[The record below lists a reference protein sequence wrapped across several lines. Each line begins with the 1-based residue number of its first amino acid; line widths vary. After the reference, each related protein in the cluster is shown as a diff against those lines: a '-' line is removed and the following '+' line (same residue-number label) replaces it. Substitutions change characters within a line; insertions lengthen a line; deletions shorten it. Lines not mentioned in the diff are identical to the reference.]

1 MPNDIIG
8 QVLHTSRKA
17 ELNIFYKKS
26 PEKFSKPHLRRLTNN
41 VRVFLNKEKHTNANR
56 DDVTGYLQKKKRRT
70 YQWSTKDKPG
80 IHQAHQFD
88 CT

>member
-17 ELNIFYKKS
+17 EIKIFDKKN
-26 PEKFSKPHLRRLTNN
+26 PEKFSKPYLRRLNNN
-41 VRVFLNKEKHTNANR
+41 VRVFLNKEKIPMQIEMMSPGICTK
-56 DDVTGYLQKKKRRT
+56 QRRT
-70 YQWSTKDKPG
+70 YQWGTKDKPG